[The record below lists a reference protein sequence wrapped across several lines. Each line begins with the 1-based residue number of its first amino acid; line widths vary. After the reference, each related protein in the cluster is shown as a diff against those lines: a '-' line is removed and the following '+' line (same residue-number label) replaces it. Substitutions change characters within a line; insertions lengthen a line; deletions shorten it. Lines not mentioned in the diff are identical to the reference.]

1 MDTMQVEQ
9 IANGQLDSGERL
21 LWAGKPAPQ
30 GAAIGALPMTLFG
43 LLFAGFAAFWIWA
56 AAGGMSRSSGG
67 GFSGPGA
74 LFPLFGIPFL
84 LVGLGM
90 IFGPLWAFLGARN
103 TIYAVTDRRAMIV
116 TGSRTKS
123 VRSFTR
129 DEIGE
134 ITRVER
140 PDGTGS
146 LMFASVSRTS
156 SKGHISVSR
165 VGFEGIPD
173 VRRVEQLIRDNLDR
187 RAA

>member
-21 LWAGKPAPQ
+21 LWAGKPAPS
-30 GAAIGALPMTLFG
+30 GAAVGSLPMTVFG

-56 AAGGMSRSSGG
+56 AAGGMSRSSGED
-67 GFSGPGA
+67 FSGPGA
-74 LFPLFGIPFL
+74 FFPLFGIPFL

-90 IFGPLWAFLGARN
+90 VFAPLWAYLGAKH
-103 TIYAVTDRRAMIV
+103 TVYAVTDRRAMIIA
-116 TGSRTKS
+116 GSGTKN
-123 VRSFTR
+123 VRSFTQ

-156 SKGHISVSR
+156 SKGHTSISR
-165 VGFEGIPD
+165 VGFVGISD
-173 VRRVEQLIRDNLDR
+173 VRRVEQLIRENLDR